1 MPAKFT
7 FSAPSMK
14 AWLLIHQSHNLLKKL
29 ETAVMAQTGLTA
41 RQHSILLALK
51 NLKSPVTITNIA
63 HWLDRNSNAISM
75 LVDGMER
82 EGLVSRLRN
91 MPDRREVRLVITDRG
106 EQQFKS
112 ANTLTGELFQ
122 SIFSGIPDENL
133 QKLADTLEQIRFKSL
148 DMLELKLSHE
158 KLHVLDKQPDDLSGV
173 INLSVI
179 GKAGPADAD
188 DEDNQDA

>member
-29 ETAVMAQTGLTA
+29 ENAVFAQTGLTA

-51 NLKSPVTITNIA
+51 NLKSPVTITSIA
-63 HWLDRNSNAISM
+63 HWLDRNSNTISM
-75 LVDGMER
+75 LVDNMEKEGM
-82 EGLVSRLRN
+82 VSRLRD
-91 MPDRREVRLVITDRG
+91 MPDRREVRLVITERG

-112 ANTLTGELFQ
+112 ANTLTAELFQ
-122 SIFSGIPDENL
+122 SIFSGIPEENL

-148 DMLELKLSHE
+148 DLLELDLSHE
-158 KLHVLDKQPDDLSGV
+158 KLHILEEQPASLPAV
-173 INLSVI
+173 ITSSAH
-179 GKAGPADAD
+179 GKAGTGDAD
-188 DEDNQDA
+188 DEDL